1 MMSNRNPLDYSI
13 NRPLSTGYNP
23 IRYIFKDVI
32 LYFCLLSILIF
43 GLVMLY
49 SSSGQSISMVI
60 RQSIYVFLG
69 LLLMTFISHL
79 KPDSYKNLLMHSYW
93 VGLFL
98 LLYVLVFPASGYST
112 SRWIDF
118 GFFSFQPS
126 EIIRLILPLSI
137 IAYLCR
143 KESTIQLSDWLYT
156 TLAAF
161 LCAYLVFE
169 QPDFGTAIIVFTSG
183 LIPIYLAGLPY
194 KVILVYLG
202 LAALAAPFLWAS
214 LLDYQKQR
222 VLTYFNDNVDPL
234 GDGWNI
240 AQSKTAIGSGG
251 FFGKGY
257 LEGTQSQLNFLPES
271 HSDFIFSVV
280 GEEFGLLGIS
290 ILFLIYAIIIWRIFK
305 IGFEAQ
311 STFERL
317 ACSSLGFIFLLFILI
332 NVSMVIGII
341 PVVGVPLPLISQGG
355 TSIVVHLLA
364 FGVILSTKKT
374 YI

>member
-1 MMSNRNPLDYSI
+1 MSNRNPLDYSL
-13 NRPLSTGYNP
+13 NRPLSKGYNP
-23 IRYIFKDVI
+23 IRYLFKDVI
-32 LYFCLLSILIF
+32 LYLCLVSILIF
-43 GLVMLY
+43 GLAMLY
-49 SSSGQSISMVI
+49 SSSGQSVAMVI
-60 RQSIYVFLG
+60 RQSVYVFFG
-69 LLLMTFISHL
+69 LVLMTFISHL
-79 KPDSYKNLLMHSYW
+79 KPDSYKNILMHSYW
-93 VGLFL
+93 LGL
-98 LLYVLVFPASGYST
+98 LLLIYVLVFPASGYST

-126 EIIRLILPLSI
+126 EIIRLILPLSL

-143 KESTIQLSDWLYT
+143 KESVIQFSDWFSA

-161 LCAYLVFE
+161 ICAYLVFE
-169 QPDFGTAIIVFTSG
+169 QPDLGTAIIVFTSG

-194 KVILVYLG
+194 NIILVYLG
-202 LAALAAPFLWAS
+202 SAVLAAPLIWAN

-222 VLTYFNDNVDPL
+222 VLTYFDNNVDPL

-280 GEEFGLLGIS
+280 GEEFGLLGIL
-290 ILFLIYAIIIWRIFK
+290 ILFFIYTLIIWRIFK

-311 STFERL
+311 SNFERL

-364 FGVILSTKKT
+364 FGVILSAKKP
-374 YI
+374 YL

>member
-1 MMSNRNPLDYSI
+1 MSNRNPLDYSL
-13 NRPLSTGYNP
+13 NRPLSKAYNP
-23 IRYIFKDVI
+23 IRYLFKDVI
-32 LYFCLLSILIF
+32 LYLCLVSILIF
-43 GLVMLY
+43 GLAMLY
-49 SSSGQSISMVI
+49 SSSGQSVAMVI
-60 RQSIYVFLG
+60 RQSVYVFFG
-69 LLLMTFISHL
+69 LVLMTFISHL
-79 KPDSYKNLLMHSYW
+79 KPDSYKNILMHSYW
-93 VGLFL
+93 LGL
-98 LLYVLVFPASGYST
+98 LLLIYVLVFPASGYST

-126 EIIRLILPLSI
+126 EIIRLILPLSL

-143 KESTIQLSDWLYT
+143 KESVIQFSDWFSA

-161 LCAYLVFE
+161 ICAYLVFE
-169 QPDFGTAIIVFTSG
+169 QPDLGTAIIVFTSG

-194 KVILVYLG
+194 NIILVYLG
-202 LAALAAPFLWAS
+202 SAALAAPLIWAN

-222 VLTYFNDNVDPL
+222 VLTYFDNNVDPL

-280 GEEFGLLGIS
+280 GEEFGLLGIL
-290 ILFLIYAIIIWRIFK
+290 ILFFIYTLIIWRIFK

-311 STFERL
+311 SNFERL

-364 FGVILSTKKT
+364 FGVILSAKKP
-374 YI
+374 YL

>member
-1 MMSNRNPLDYSI
+1 MSNRNPLDYSI
-13 NRPLSTGYNP
+13 NKPLSSGYNP
-23 IRYIFKDVI
+23 IKYILKDII
-32 LYFCLLSILIF
+32 LYVCLLSILIF
-43 GLVMLY
+43 GLAMLY

-60 RQSIYVFLG
+60 RQSVYIFSG
-69 LLLMTFISHL
+69 LILMTFISHL

-93 VGLFL
+93 IGL
-98 LLYVLVFPASGYST
+98 LLLVYVLLFPASGYST
-112 SRWIDF
+112 SRWIDL

-126 EIIRLILPLSI
+126 EIIRLILPLSL

-143 KESTIQLSDWLYT
+143 KESPIQLLDWFYT

-161 LCAYLVFE
+161 ICSYLVFK
-169 QPDFGTAIIVFTSG
+169 QPDLGTSIIVLTSG
-183 LIPIYLAGLPY
+183 LIPIYLAGLPHRIIFAY
-194 KVILVYLG
+194 IAIAV
-202 LAALAAPFLWAS
+202 AAAPFIWAN

-222 VLTYFNDNVDPL
+222 VLTYFDSNVDPL

-257 LEGTQSQLNFLPES
+257 LEGTQSQLNFIPES

-280 GEEFGLLGIS
+280 GEEFGLLGIGL
-290 ILFLIYAIIIWRIFK
+290 LFLVYAIIIWRIFK
-305 IGFEAQ
+305 IGFAAQ
-311 STFERL
+311 SNFERIS
-317 ACSSLGFIFLLFILI
+317 CSSLGFIFLLFILI

-364 FGVILSTKKT
+364 FGVILSAKRPHL
-374 YI
+374 

>member
-1 MMSNRNPLDYSI
+1 MSNRNPLDYSI
-13 NRPLSTGYNP
+13 NKPLSSGYNP
-23 IRYIFKDVI
+23 IKYIFKDII
-32 LYFCLLSILIF
+32 LYVCLLSILIF
-43 GLVMLY
+43 GLAMLY

-60 RQSIYVFLG
+60 RQSVYIFSG
-69 LLLMTFISHL
+69 LILMTLISHL

-93 VGLFL
+93 IGL
-98 LLYVLVFPASGYST
+98 LLLVYVLFFPASGYST
-112 SRWIDF
+112 SRWIDLS
-118 GFFSFQPS
+118 FFSFQPS
-126 EIIRLILPLSI
+126 EIIRLILPLSL

-143 KESTIQLSDWLYT
+143 KESPIQLLDWFYT

-161 LCAYLVFE
+161 ICSYLVFK
-169 QPDFGTAIIVFTSG
+169 QPDLGTSIIVLTSG

-194 KVILVYLG
+194 RIIFAYLG
-202 LAALAAPFLWAS
+202 LAIVAAPFMWAN

-222 VLTYFNDNVDPL
+222 VLTYFDSNVDPL

-257 LEGTQSQLNFLPES
+257 LEGTQSQLNFIPES

-280 GEEFGLLGIS
+280 GEEFGLMGIGL
-290 ILFLIYAIIIWRIFK
+290 LFFVYGIIIWRIFK
-305 IGFEAQ
+305 IGFAAQ
-311 STFERL
+311 SNFERIC
-317 ACSSLGFIFLLFILI
+317 CSSLGFIFLLFILI

-364 FGVILSTKKT
+364 FGVILSAKRPQL
-374 YI
+374 

>member
-1 MMSNRNPLDYSI
+1 MSNRNPLDYSL
-13 NRPLSTGYNP
+13 NRPLSKAYNP
-23 IRYIFKDVI
+23 IRYLFKDVI
-32 LYFCLLSILIF
+32 LYLCLVSILIF
-43 GLVMLY
+43 GLAMLY
-49 SSSGQSISMVI
+49 SSSGQSVAMVI
-60 RQSIYVFLG
+60 RQSVYVFFG
-69 LLLMTFISHL
+69 LVLMTFISHL
-79 KPDSYKNLLMHSYW
+79 KPDSYKNILMHSYW
-93 VGLFL
+93 LGL
-98 LLYVLVFPASGYST
+98 LLLIYVLVFPASGYST

-126 EIIRLILPLSI
+126 EIIRLILPLSL

-143 KESTIQLSDWLYT
+143 KESAIQLSDWFST

-161 LCAYLVFE
+161 ICAYLVFE
-169 QPDFGTAIIVFTSG
+169 QPDLGTAIIVFTSG

-194 KVILVYLG
+194 NIILVYLG
-202 LAALAAPFLWAS
+202 SAALAAPLIWAN

-222 VLTYFNDNVDPL
+222 VLTYFDNNVDPL

-280 GEEFGLLGIS
+280 GDEFGLLGIL
-290 ILFLIYAIIIWRIFK
+290 ILFFIYTLIIWRIFK

-311 STFERL
+311 SNFERL

-364 FGVILSTKKT
+364 FGVILSAKKP
-374 YI
+374 YL

>member
-1 MMSNRNPLDYSI
+1 MSNRNPLDYSI
-13 NRPLSTGYNP
+13 NKPLSSGYNP
-23 IRYIFKDVI
+23 IKYIFKDII
-32 LYFCLLSILIF
+32 LYVCLLSILIF
-43 GLVMLY
+43 GLAMLY

-60 RQSIYVFLG
+60 RQSVYIFSG
-69 LLLMTFISHL
+69 LILMTFISHL

-93 VGLFL
+93 IGLFL
-98 LLYVLVFPASGYST
+98 LVYVLLFPASGYST
-112 SRWIDF
+112 SRWIDL

-126 EIIRLILPLSI
+126 EIIRLILPLSL

-143 KESTIQLSDWLYT
+143 KESPIQLLDWFYT

-161 LCAYLVFE
+161 ICSFLVFK
-169 QPDFGTAIIVFTSG
+169 QPDLGTSIIVLTSG
-183 LIPIYLAGLPY
+183 LMPIYLAGLPY
-194 KVILVYLG
+194 RIIITYLG
-202 LAALAAPFLWAS
+202 LAVVAAPFIWAN

-222 VLTYFNDNVDPL
+222 VLTYFDSNVDPL

-257 LEGTQSQLNFLPES
+257 LEGTQSQLNFIPES

-280 GEEFGLLGIS
+280 GEEFGLLGIGL
-290 ILFLIYAIIIWRIFK
+290 LFFVYAIIIWRVFK
-305 IGFEAQ
+305 IGFAAQ
-311 STFERL
+311 SNFERL

-364 FGVILSTKKT
+364 FGVILSAKRPHL
-374 YI
+374 

>member
-1 MMSNRNPLDYSI
+1 MSNRNPLDYSI
-13 NRPLSTGYNP
+13 NKPLSSGYNP
-23 IRYIFKDVI
+23 IKYIFKDII
-32 LYFCLLSILIF
+32 LYVCLLSILIF
-43 GLVMLY
+43 GLAMLY

-60 RQSIYVFLG
+60 RQSVYIFSG
-69 LLLMTFISHL
+69 LILMTFISHQ

-93 VGLFL
+93 IGLFL
-98 LLYVLVFPASGYST
+98 LVYVLLFPASGYST
-112 SRWIDF
+112 SRWIDL

-126 EIIRLILPLSI
+126 EIIRLILPLSL

-143 KESTIQLSDWLYT
+143 KESPVQLLDWFYT

-161 LCAYLVFE
+161 ICSFLVFK
-169 QPDFGTAIIVFTSG
+169 QPDLGTSIIVLTSG

-194 KVILVYLG
+194 KIIIAYLG
-202 LAALAAPFLWAS
+202 LALVSAPFIWAN

-222 VLTYFNDNVDPL
+222 VLTYFDSNVDPL

-341 PVVGVPLPLISQGG
+341 PVVGVPLPLVSQGG

-364 FGVILSTKKT
+364 FGVILSAKRPHL
-374 YI
+374 

>member
-1 MMSNRNPLDYSI
+1 MSNRNPLDYSI
-13 NRPLSTGYNP
+13 NKPLSSGYNP
-23 IRYIFKDVI
+23 IKYIFKDII
-32 LYFCLLSILIF
+32 LYVCLLSILIF
-43 GLVMLY
+43 GLAMLY

-60 RQSIYVFLG
+60 RQSVYIFSG
-69 LLLMTFISHL
+69 LILMTFISHQ

-93 VGLFL
+93 IGLFL
-98 LLYVLVFPASGYST
+98 LVYVLLFPASGYST
-112 SRWIDF
+112 SRWIDL

-126 EIIRLILPLSI
+126 EIIRLILPLSL

-143 KESTIQLSDWLYT
+143 KESPVQLLDWFYT

-161 LCAYLVFE
+161 ICSFLVFK
-169 QPDFGTAIIVFTSG
+169 QPDLGTSIIVLTSG

-194 KVILVYLG
+194 KIIIAYLG
-202 LAALAAPFLWAS
+202 LALVSAPFIWAN

-222 VLTYFNDNVDPL
+222 VLTYFDSNVDPL

-257 LEGTQSQLNFLPES
+257 LEGTQSQLNFIPES

-280 GEEFGLLGIS
+280 GEEFGLLGIGL
-290 ILFLIYAIIIWRIFK
+290 LFFVYAIIIWRIFK
-305 IGFEAQ
+305 IGFAAQ
-311 STFERL
+311 SSFERL

-341 PVVGVPLPLISQGG
+341 PVVGVPLPLVSQGG

-364 FGVILSTKKT
+364 FGVILSAKRPHL
-374 YI
+374 